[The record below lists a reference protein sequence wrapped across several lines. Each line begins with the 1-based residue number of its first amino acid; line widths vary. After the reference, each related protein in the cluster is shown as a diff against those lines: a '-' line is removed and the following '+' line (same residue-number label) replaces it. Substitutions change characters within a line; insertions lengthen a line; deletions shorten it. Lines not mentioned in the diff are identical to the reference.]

1 MLNGGRWQ
9 TRTADLRRVKTALPD
24 HKCLENKEVTDS
36 KNSGCTNG
44 CTKNCPTEVKLSL
57 ENVAELLKG
66 LSKQQAIQLVALILA
81 KG

>member
-1 MLNGGRWQ
+1 VLSDAKSLGKKAV
-9 TRTADLRRVKTALPD
+9 TAS
-24 HKCLENKEVTDS
+24 E
-36 KNSGCTNG
+36 NSGCTNG